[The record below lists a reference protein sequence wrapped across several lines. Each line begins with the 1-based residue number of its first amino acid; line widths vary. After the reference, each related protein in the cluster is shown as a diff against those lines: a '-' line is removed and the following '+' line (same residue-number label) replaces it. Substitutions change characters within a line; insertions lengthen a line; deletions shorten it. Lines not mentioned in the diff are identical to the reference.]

1 MHHTMTAAA
10 PARTATSRRPAVAVK
25 TDIRTGH
32 DIAYVTRGHASGCT
46 GAMAYYTRT
55 GDPPGTWEGR
65 GCAAL
70 GVSGTV
76 EAAVAERLYQQGI
89 GPGGERIIRHAAPKT
104 GEDRAAAEAAAIA
117 RYREQHSFASASEIN
132 AERTRIRAV
141 SPGIARPYYDVTS
154 SASKSVSVLHASLRV
169 AAAQAREEGDHV
181 QSAAL
186 DVEAQAIEDALL
198 DAVRE
203 GLELFEAMACYVR
216 TGHHSATTGEWRD
229 GKGLVA
235 TSWLHTIS
243 RDGDPQLHVHLAILN
258 AVQRADGADER
269 WRAVDGQHFYQLRHL
284 YGVTVDRAFEQRLL
298 AMGYAMTGRA
308 DGNGAEIGGVSP
320 QVIDRF
326 SSRARAIDSRLRTW
340 VGQYIARHGMP
351 PSRRTIYLMGQQ
363 IAKDTRRPKAEAKRM
378 AGGKDTGHEVTDE
391 ERLKAWEDQ
400 TTADELQ
407 ALSTVHAEAK
417 AYAARSAAR
426 PRLAEADKARAA
438 RIAVA
443 EAQRQR
449 SVWGISDLCL
459 EIHRALPV
467 GATPADITEVAMLAL
482 SGTAGAEVVQVSP
495 APDLMDVSSLGVRQ
509 SDGQSI
515 LRKPNTMRWAALDH
529 LNLEDQ
535 VINQARRPIRPLVTE
550 QQVRDELDR
559 HHQDLD
565 AEQRQAV
572 SALLTT
578 DRAMALLTA
587 PAGAGKTRTIA
598 AAATVWYTL
607 TGGRLI
613 GLTLSENAARVM
625 QAEGLPEAYNIARFL
640 GKCPDSDRLR
650 RPVHVGPADKLVIDE
665 ASQVGTADLALIQ
678 QAAGP
683 AGVLSVGDPH
693 QLGPVEA
700 GGWFSWFATELGA
713 AELHEVRRFTSP
725 WEAAASLQLRRGDTT
740 ALAAYD
746 AHGRIRAGDREA
758 MHDKAALAF
767 LADFLQGKDSVL
779 VAGTNA
785 EAADLARRVQDKLIR
800 AGRVQQP
807 QLELA
812 DGNQAGV
819 GDLVRA
825 RENAKTIDAGGQPL
839 ANRDVLRIEGRADGQ
854 IRVRRQA
861 AGGWTEPFLIS
872 ERYLADHSE
881 LGYARNSHVAEGLT
895 VDDCGHLLV
904 TGTLNRRSLYVG
916 ATRARQAN
924 SMYVVTGEPV
934 PGREPELV
942 NPEVVLAEIIGND
955 ATELTAT
962 EAIRQAQEWPSSTGH
977 LANIWAAAMANSV
990 RETIDSKLRERLA
1003 ASEYQR
1009 YLREPQHQPLQH
1021 ALTERQLNGENLTIL
1036 IDRITAVDLTG
1047 ARSIS
1052 AVLHGRLAWTRKTH
1066 STPATWA
1073 ERTPENA
1080 PQLAH
1085 HAAQAID
1092 DRIIALGIRC
1102 TDKPEPWLTSQL
1114 GAFPA
1119 PGSALEQRDYLLRAG
1134 SAAAYREAAGIIDP
1148 YQAVSPAPHKGDPVR
1163 ERMRRDTIIQLEIRD
1178 EEQLYR
1184 AMSRGD
1190 LEAKELQARRA
1201 YAAGPKD
1208 VAAELKTTAQGEA
1221 DQQQAAVEAEAQGDD
1236 ATAKALHSLADLL
1249 GTQKIA
1255 LEADHARHENW
1266 SAETAGRREDGAKS
1280 RAELT
1285 RRGQAAEAGP
1295 EETTLEWWQRF
1306 ERDCQAF
1313 DQHLVNLQAQAE
1325 TEGQPWPPRPT
1336 AEHQVMPEAAPATS
1350 GHSTE
1355 AYTQA
1360 LIYEPEPETHASE
1373 PQAELEAGT

>member
-1 MHHTMTAAA
+1 
-10 PARTATSRRPAVAVK
+10 VAVK
-25 TDIRTGH
+25 FDVRTGH
-32 DIAYVTRGHASGCT
+32 DIAYVTRGHASGCA
-46 GAMAYYTRT
+46 GAMAYYTRA

-65 GCAAL
+65 GTTAL
-70 GVSGTV
+70 GVSGMV

-104 GEDRAAAEAAAIA
+104 GEDQVAAEAAALA
-117 RYREQHSFASASEIN
+117 RYRDEHPFASASEIN
-132 AERTRIRAV
+132 TGRICIRAI

-169 AAAQAREEGDHV
+169 AAGQARHADDHV
-181 QSAAL
+181 KAAAL
-186 DVEAQAIEDALL
+186 DGEAQAIEDALL

-216 TGHHSATTGEWRD
+216 TGHHSAITGEWRD

-243 RDGDPQLHVHLAILN
+243 RDGDPQLHVHLAVLN
-258 AVQRADGADER
+258 AVQRADRADDK
-269 WRAVDGQHFYQLRHL
+269 WRAADGQHFYQLRHL

-298 AMGYAMTGRA
+298 AMGYAMAGRA
-308 DGNGAEIGGVSP
+308 DGNGAEVGGVSQ
-320 QVIDRF
+320 QVMDGF
-326 SSRARAIDSRLRTW
+326 SSRARAIDGRLRTW
-340 VGQYIARHGMP
+340 VGQYTARHGTP

-363 IAKDTRRPKAEAKRM
+363 IAKDTRRPKAAARRM
-378 AGGKDTGHEVTDE
+378 AGGVVTGHELTDE

-407 ALSTVHAEAK
+407 VLSTVYTDAK

-426 PRLAEADKARAA
+426 RGLAYADKARAA

-467 GATPADITEVAMLAL
+467 GAAPADITEVAMLAL

-515 LRKPNTMRWAALDH
+515 FRKPNTMRWAALDH
-529 LNLEDQ
+529 LNLEET
-535 VINQARRPIRPLVTE
+535 VISQARHPIQPLVTE

-559 HHQDLD
+559 HHQDLEG
-565 AEQRQAV
+565 EQRQAV
-572 SALLTT
+572 ITLLTA

-598 AAATVWYTL
+598 AAATVWHAL

-625 QAEGLPEAYNIARFL
+625 TAEGLPEAYNIAQFL

-650 RPVHVGPADKLVIDE
+650 HPVQVGPADKLVIDE

-683 AGVLSVGDPH
+683 AGVLSVGDPY

-700 GGWFSWFATELGA
+700 GGWFSWFLTELGT

-758 MHDKAALAF
+758 MHDKAALAY

-785 EAADLARRVQDKLIR
+785 EAADLARRVQDRLIR

-812 DGNQAGV
+812 DGNQAGI

-839 ANRDVLRIEGRADGQ
+839 ANRDVLRIEGPVHGQ

-861 AGGWTEPFLIS
+861 EGGWSQPFLIS
-872 ERYLADHSE
+872 EQYLADHGE

-904 TGTLNRRSLYVG
+904 TGSLNRRSLYVG

-924 SMYVVTGEPV
+924 TMYVVTGEPV

-955 ATELTAT
+955 ATEVTAT
-962 EAIRQAQEWPSSTGH
+962 EAIRQAQEWPASTGH
-977 LANIWAAAMANSV
+977 LASIWTAAMTDTV
-990 RETIDSKLRERLA
+990 KETIDSQLKERLA

-1009 YLREPQHQPLQH
+1009 YLREPQRQPLQH
-1021 ALTERQLNGENLTIL
+1021 ALTERQLNGEDLTAL
-1036 IDRITAVDLTG
+1036 INRITAVDLTG

-1052 AVLHGRLAWTRKTH
+1052 AVLHGRLAWTRKFH
-1066 STPATWA
+1066 GTPSTWA
-1073 ERTPENA
+1073 QRTPENA

-1085 HAAQAID
+1085 QAAKAID
-1092 DRIIALGIRC
+1092 DRITALGLRYAE
-1102 TDKPEPWLTSQL
+1102 KREPWLTSQL

-1119 PGSALEQRDYLLRAG
+1119 DGSALEQHDYLHRAG
-1134 SAAAYREAAGIIDP
+1134 SAAAYREAAGIDDP
-1148 YQAVSPAPHKGDPVR
+1148 YQAVSLTPHKGDPVR
-1163 ERMRRDTIIQLEIRD
+1163 ERMRQDAITKLEFQNG
-1178 EEQLYR
+1178 EQLYR
-1184 AMSRGD
+1184 AMSRGE
-1190 LEAKELQARRA
+1190 LEAKELHARRA

-1208 VAAELKTTAQGEA
+1208 VSAELKNTALAEA
-1221 DQQQAAVEAEAQGDD
+1221 DQRQAAIEAELDGDQTT
-1236 ATAKALHSLADLL
+1236 ATVLHSLADLL
-1249 GTQKIA
+1249 GTQKTD

-1266 SAETAGRREDGAKS
+1266 SAETAARREDGAKA
-1280 RAELT
+1280 RAELA
-1285 RRGQAAEAGP
+1285 RRGQAPEASS

-1313 DQHLVNLQAQAE
+1313 DQHLANLQAQAE
-1325 TEGQPWPPRPT
+1325 TEGRPWPPQPT
-1336 AEHQVMPEAAPATS
+1336 TEHQVASEAERIN
-1350 GHSTE
+1350 E
-1355 AYTQA
+1355 AGLDTA
-1360 LIYEPEPETHASE
+1360 WSAEIRDEPSYEPEPEIEMPEAT
-1373 PQAELEAGT
+1373 AEI

>member
-1 MHHTMTAAA
+1 
-10 PARTATSRRPAVAVK
+10 VAVK
-25 TDIRTGH
+25 FDVRTGH
-32 DIAYVTRGHASGCT
+32 DIAYVTRGHASGCA
-46 GAMAYYTRT
+46 GAMAYYTRA

-65 GCAAL
+65 GTTAL
-70 GVSGTV
+70 GVSGMV

-104 GEDRAAAEAAAIA
+104 GEDQVAAEAAALA
-117 RYREQHSFASASEIN
+117 RYRDEHPFASASEIN
-132 AERTRIRAV
+132 TGRICIRAI

-169 AAAQAREEGDHV
+169 AAGQARHADDHV
-181 QSAAL
+181 KAAAL
-186 DVEAQAIEDALL
+186 DGEAQAIEDALL

-216 TGHHSATTGEWRD
+216 TGHHSAITGEWRD

-258 AVQRADGADER
+258 AVQRADGADDR
-269 WRAVDGQHFYQLRHL
+269 WRAADGQHFYQLRHL

-298 AMGYAMTGRA
+298 AMGYAMAGRA
-308 DGNGAEIGGVSP
+308 DGNGAEVGGVSQ
-320 QVIDRF
+320 QVMDGF
-326 SSRARAIDSRLRTW
+326 SSRARAIDGRLRTW
-340 VGQYIARHGMP
+340 VGQYTARHGTP

-363 IAKDTRRPKAEAKRM
+363 IAKDTRRPKAAARRM
-378 AGGKDTGHEVTDE
+378 AGGVVTGHELTDE

-407 ALSTVHAEAK
+407 VLSTVYTDAK

-426 PRLAEADKARAA
+426 RGLAYADKARAA

-467 GATPADITEVAMLAL
+467 GAAPADITEVAMLAL

-515 LRKPNTMRWAALDH
+515 FRKPNTMRWAALDH
-529 LNLEDQ
+529 LNLEET
-535 VINQARRPIRPLVTE
+535 VISQARHPIQPLVTE

-559 HHQDLD
+559 HHQDLEG
-565 AEQRQAV
+565 EQRQAV
-572 SALLTT
+572 ITLLTA

-598 AAATVWYTL
+598 AAATVWHAL

-625 QAEGLPEAYNIARFL
+625 TAEGLPEAYNIAQFL

-650 RPVHVGPADKLVIDE
+650 HPVQVGPADKLVIDE

-683 AGVLSVGDPH
+683 AGVLSVGDPY

-700 GGWFSWFATELGA
+700 GGWFSWFLTELGT

-758 MHDKAALAF
+758 MHDKAALAY

-785 EAADLARRVQDKLIR
+785 EAADLARRVQDRLIR

-812 DGNQAGV
+812 DGNQAGI

-839 ANRDVLRIEGRADGQ
+839 ANRDVLRIEGPVHGQ

-861 AGGWTEPFLIS
+861 EGGWSQPFLIS
-872 ERYLADHSE
+872 EQYLADHGE

-904 TGTLNRRSLYVG
+904 TGSLNRRSLYVG

-924 SMYVVTGEPV
+924 TMYVVTGEPV

-955 ATELTAT
+955 ATEVTAT
-962 EAIRQAQEWPSSTGH
+962 EAIRQAQEWPASTGH
-977 LANIWAAAMANSV
+977 LASIWTAAMTDTV
-990 RETIDSKLRERLA
+990 KETIDSQLKERLA

-1009 YLREPQHQPLQH
+1009 YLREPQRQPLQH
-1021 ALTERQLNGENLTIL
+1021 ALTERQLNGEDLTAL
-1036 IDRITAVDLTG
+1036 INRITAVDLTG

-1052 AVLHGRLAWTRKTH
+1052 AVLHGRLAWTRKSH
-1066 STPATWA
+1066 GTPSTWA
-1073 ERTPENA
+1073 QRTPENA

-1085 HAAQAID
+1085 QAAKAID
-1092 DRIIALGIRC
+1092 DRITALGLRYAE
-1102 TDKPEPWLTSQL
+1102 KREPWLTSQL

-1119 PGSALEQRDYLLRAG
+1119 DGSALEQHDYLHRAG
-1134 SAAAYREAAGIIDP
+1134 SAAAYREAAGIDDP
-1148 YQAVSPAPHKGDPVR
+1148 YQAVSLTPHKGDPVR
-1163 ERMRRDTIIQLEIRD
+1163 ERMRQDAITKLEFQNG
-1178 EEQLYR
+1178 EQLYR
-1184 AMSRGD
+1184 AMSRGE
-1190 LEAKELQARRA
+1190 LEAKELHARRA

-1208 VAAELKTTAQGEA
+1208 VSAELKNTALAEA
-1221 DQQQAAVEAEAQGDD
+1221 DQRQAAIEAELDGDQTT
-1236 ATAKALHSLADLL
+1236 ATVLHSLADLL
-1249 GTQKIA
+1249 GTQKTD

-1266 SAETAGRREDGAKS
+1266 SAETAARREDGAKA
-1280 RAELT
+1280 RAELA
-1285 RRGQAAEAGP
+1285 RRGQAPEASS

-1313 DQHLVNLQAQAE
+1313 DQHLANLQAQAE
-1325 TEGQPWPPRPT
+1325 TEGRPWPPQPT
-1336 AEHQVMPEAAPATS
+1336 TEHQVASEAERIN
-1350 GHSTE
+1350 E
-1355 AYTQA
+1355 AGLDTA
-1360 LIYEPEPETHASE
+1360 WSAEIRDEPSYEPEPEIEMPEAT
-1373 PQAELEAGT
+1373 AEI

>member
-1 MHHTMTAAA
+1 
-10 PARTATSRRPAVAVK
+10 VAVK
-25 TDIRTGH
+25 FDVRTGH
-32 DIAYVTRGHASGCT
+32 DIAYVTRGHASGCA
-46 GAMAYYTRT
+46 GAMAYYTRA

-65 GCAAL
+65 GTTAL
-70 GVSGTV
+70 GVSGMV

-104 GEDRAAAEAAAIA
+104 GEDQVAAEAAALA
-117 RYREQHSFASASEIN
+117 RYRDEHPFASASEIN
-132 AERTRIRAV
+132 TGRICIRAI

-169 AAAQAREEGDHV
+169 AAGQARHADDHV
-181 QSAAL
+181 KAAAL
-186 DVEAQAIEDALL
+186 DGEAQAIEDALL

-216 TGHHSATTGEWRD
+216 TGHHSAITGEWRD

-258 AVQRADGADER
+258 AVQRADGADDR
-269 WRAVDGQHFYQLRHL
+269 WRAADGQHFYQLRHL

-298 AMGYAMTGRA
+298 AMGYAMAGRA
-308 DGNGAEIGGVSP
+308 DGNGAEVGGVSQ
-320 QVIDRF
+320 QVMDGF
-326 SSRARAIDSRLRTW
+326 SSRARAIDGRLRTW
-340 VGQYIARHGMP
+340 VGQYTARHGTP

-363 IAKDTRRPKAEAKRM
+363 IAKDTRRPKAAARRM
-378 AGGKDTGHEVTDE
+378 AGGVVTGHELTDE

-407 ALSTVHAEAK
+407 VLSTVYTDAK

-426 PRLAEADKARAA
+426 RGLAYADKARAA

-467 GATPADITEVAMLAL
+467 GAAPADITEVAMLAL

-515 LRKPNTMRWAALDH
+515 FRKPNTMRWAALDH
-529 LNLEDQ
+529 LNLEET
-535 VINQARRPIRPLVTE
+535 VISQARHPIQPLVTE

-559 HHQDLD
+559 HHQDLEG
-565 AEQRQAV
+565 EQRQAV
-572 SALLTT
+572 ITLLTA

-598 AAATVWYTL
+598 AAATVWHAL

-625 QAEGLPEAYNIARFL
+625 TAEGLPEAYNIAQFL

-650 RPVHVGPADKLVIDE
+650 HPVQVGPADKLVIDE

-683 AGVLSVGDPH
+683 AGVLSVGDPY

-700 GGWFSWFATELGA
+700 GGWFSWFLTELGT

-758 MHDKAALAF
+758 MHDKAALAY

-785 EAADLARRVQDKLIR
+785 EAADLARRVQDRLIR

-812 DGNQAGV
+812 DGNQAGI

-839 ANRDVLRIEGRADGQ
+839 ANRDVLRIEGPVHGQ

-861 AGGWTEPFLIS
+861 EGGWSQPFLIS
-872 ERYLADHSE
+872 EQYLADHGE
-881 LGYARNSHVAEGLT
+881 LGYARNTHVAEGLT

-904 TGTLNRRSLYVG
+904 TGSLNRRSLYVG

-924 SMYVVTGEPV
+924 TMYVVTGEPV

-955 ATELTAT
+955 ATEVTAT
-962 EAIRQAQEWPSSTGH
+962 EAIRQAQEWPASTGH
-977 LANIWAAAMANSV
+977 LASIWTAAMTDTV
-990 RETIDSKLRERLA
+990 KETIDSQLKERLA

-1009 YLREPQHQPLQH
+1009 YLREPQRQPLQH
-1021 ALTERQLNGENLTIL
+1021 ALTERQLNGEDLTAL
-1036 IDRITAVDLTG
+1036 INRITAVDLTG

-1052 AVLHGRLAWTRKTH
+1052 AVLHGRLAWTRKFH
-1066 STPATWA
+1066 GTPSTWA
-1073 ERTPENA
+1073 QRTPENA

-1085 HAAQAID
+1085 QAAKAID
-1092 DRIIALGIRC
+1092 DRITALGLRYAE
-1102 TDKPEPWLTSQL
+1102 KREPWLTSQL

-1119 PGSALEQRDYLLRAG
+1119 DGSALEQHDYLHRAG
-1134 SAAAYREAAGIIDP
+1134 SAAAYREAAGIDDP
-1148 YQAVSPAPHKGDPVR
+1148 YQAVSLTPHKGDPVR
-1163 ERMRRDTIIQLEIRD
+1163 ERMRQDAITKLEFQNG
-1178 EEQLYR
+1178 EQLYR
-1184 AMSRGD
+1184 AMSRGE
-1190 LEAKELQARRA
+1190 LEAKELHARRA

-1208 VAAELKTTAQGEA
+1208 VSAELKNTALAEA
-1221 DQQQAAVEAEAQGDD
+1221 DQRQAAIEAELDGDQTT
-1236 ATAKALHSLADLL
+1236 ATVLHSLADLL
-1249 GTQKIA
+1249 GTQKTD

-1266 SAETAGRREDGAKS
+1266 SAETAARREDGAKA
-1280 RAELT
+1280 RAELA
-1285 RRGQAAEAGP
+1285 RRGQAPEASS

-1313 DQHLVNLQAQAE
+1313 DQHLANLQAQAE
-1325 TEGQPWPPRPT
+1325 TEGRPWPPQPT
-1336 AEHQVMPEAAPATS
+1336 TEHQVASEAERIN
-1350 GHSTE
+1350 E
-1355 AYTQA
+1355 AGLDTA
-1360 LIYEPEPETHASE
+1360 WSAEIRDEPSYEPEPEIEMPEAT
-1373 PQAELEAGT
+1373 AEI

>member
-1 MHHTMTAAA
+1 M
-10 PARTATSRRPAVAVK
+10 AVK
-25 TDIRTGH
+25 FDVRTGH
-32 DIAYVTRGHASGCT
+32 DIAYVTRGHASGCA
-46 GAMAYYTRT
+46 GAMAYYTRA

-65 GCAAL
+65 GTTAL
-70 GVSGTV
+70 GVSGMV

-104 GEDRAAAEAAAIA
+104 GEDQVAAEAAALA
-117 RYREQHSFASASEIN
+117 RYRDEHPFASASEIN
-132 AERTRIRAV
+132 TGRICIRAI

-169 AAAQAREEGDHV
+169 AAGQARHADDHV
-181 QSAAL
+181 KAAAL
-186 DVEAQAIEDALL
+186 DGEAQAIEDALL

-216 TGHHSATTGEWRD
+216 TGHHSAITGEWRD

-258 AVQRADGADER
+258 AVQRADGADDR
-269 WRAVDGQHFYQLRHL
+269 WRAADGQHFYQLRHL

-298 AMGYAMTGRA
+298 AMGYAMAGRA
-308 DGNGAEIGGVSP
+308 DGNGAEVGGVSQ
-320 QVIDRF
+320 QVMDGF
-326 SSRARAIDSRLRTW
+326 SSRARAIDGRLRTW
-340 VGQYIARHGMP
+340 VGQYTARHGTP

-363 IAKDTRRPKAEAKRM
+363 IAKDTRRPKAAARRM
-378 AGGKDTGHEVTDE
+378 AGGVVTGHELTDE

-407 ALSTVHAEAK
+407 VLSTVYADAK
-417 AYAARSAAR
+417 AYAARLAAR
-426 PRLAEADKARAA
+426 PELAYADKARAA

-467 GATPADITEVAMLAL
+467 GAAPADITEVAMLAL

-515 LRKPNTMRWAALDH
+515 FRKPNTMRWAALDH
-529 LNLEDQ
+529 LNLEET
-535 VINQARRPIRPLVTE
+535 VISQARHPIQPLVTE

-559 HHQDLD
+559 HHQDLEG
-565 AEQRQAV
+565 EQRQAV
-572 SALLTT
+572 ITLLTA

-598 AAATVWYTL
+598 AAATVWHAL

-625 QAEGLPEAYNIARFL
+625 TAEGLPEAYNIAQFL

-650 RPVHVGPADKLVIDE
+650 HPVQVGPADKLVIDE

-683 AGVLSVGDPH
+683 AGVLSVGDPY

-700 GGWFSWFATELGA
+700 GGWFSWFLTELGT

-758 MHDKAALAF
+758 MHDKAALAY

-785 EAADLARRVQDKLIR
+785 EAADLARRVQDRLIR

-812 DGNQAGV
+812 DGNQAGI

-839 ANRDVLRIEGRADGQ
+839 ANRDVLRIEGPVHGQ

-861 AGGWTEPFLIS
+861 EGGWSQPFLIS
-872 ERYLADHSE
+872 EQYLADHGE
-881 LGYARNSHVAEGLT
+881 LGYARNTHVAEGLT

-904 TGTLNRRSLYVG
+904 TGSLNRRSLYVG

-924 SMYVVTGEPV
+924 TMYVVTGEPV

-955 ATELTAT
+955 ATEVTAT
-962 EAIRQAQEWPSSTGH
+962 EAIRQAQEWPASTGH
-977 LANIWAAAMANSV
+977 LASIWTAAMTDTV
-990 RETIDSKLRERLA
+990 KETIDSQLKERLA

-1009 YLREPQHQPLQH
+1009 YLREPQRQPLQH
-1021 ALTERQLNGENLTIL
+1021 ALTERQLNGEDLTAL
-1036 IDRITAVDLTG
+1036 INRITAVDLTG

-1052 AVLHGRLAWTRKTH
+1052 AVLHGRLAWTRKFH
-1066 STPATWA
+1066 GTPSTWA
-1073 ERTPENA
+1073 QRTPENA

-1085 HAAQAID
+1085 QAAKAID
-1092 DRIIALGIRC
+1092 DRITALGLRYAE
-1102 TDKPEPWLTSQL
+1102 KREPWLTSQL

-1119 PGSALEQRDYLLRAG
+1119 RGSALEQQDYLHRAG
-1134 SAAAYREAAGIIDP
+1134 SAAAYREAAGIDGP
-1148 YQAVSPAPHKGDPVR
+1148 YQAVSLTPHKGDPVR
-1163 ERMRRDTIIQLEIRD
+1163 ERMRQDAITKLEFQNG
-1178 EEQLYR
+1178 EQLYR
-1184 AMSRGD
+1184 AMSRGE
-1190 LEAKELQARRA
+1190 LEAKELHARRA

-1208 VAAELKTTAQGEA
+1208 VSAELKNTALAEA
-1221 DQQQAAVEAEAQGDD
+1221 DQRQAAIEAELDGDQTT
-1236 ATAKALHSLADLL
+1236 ATVLHSLADLL
-1249 GTQKIA
+1249 GTQKTD

-1266 SAETAGRREDGAKS
+1266 SAETAARREDGAKA
-1280 RAELT
+1280 RAELA
-1285 RRGQAAEAGP
+1285 RRGQAPEASS

-1313 DQHLVNLQAQAE
+1313 EQHLINLEAQAE
-1325 TEGQPWPPRPT
+1325 TEGKPWPPQPT
-1336 AEHQVMPEAAPATS
+1336 TEHQVAPEAERIN
-1350 GHSTE
+1350 E
-1355 AYTQA
+1355 AGLDTA
-1360 LIYEPEPETHASE
+1360 WSAEIRDEPSYEPEPEIEMPEAT
-1373 PQAELEAGT
+1373 AEI